1 VKERARPINRI
12 AAPIKQTAQ
21 RFAYLGLVAMTFAV
35 MMLGKAD
42 IVLIDRL
49 RAQVTDALAPI
60 LDAVARPTATV
71 AEMVRTAKGL
81 ASLHD
86 ENQRLREENN
96 RLLQW
101 QAVARKL
108 DAENKGLRDLL
119 HFVPDGEVRFITGR
133 VIGDTGGSFA
143 RSLLINA
150 GQRDGVRKGQVVVNG
165 QGLVGRV
172 TSAGNHS
179 SRVLLLTDLNSRVPV
194 VIEPTRTRAM
204 LAGNNSDLPQLL
216 YLPPGAEISPG
227 DRVVTSGHAGV
238 FPPGLP
244 VGHVSAVSEAGILV
258 RPLVERDRLE
268 FLRVVDYGLKG
279 ILASPGDIEAGD
291 ESSDR

>member
-1 VKERARPINRI
+1 MKERARPINRI

-21 RFAYLGLVAMTFAV
+21 RFAYLGLVAATFAV

-49 RAQVTDALAPI
+49 RAQVADALTPI
-60 LDAVARPTATV
+60 LDALARPTATV
-71 AEMVRTAKGL
+71 ADIVRTAKGL
-81 ASLHD
+81 ANLQD
-86 ENQRLREENN
+86 ENHRLREENS

-133 VIGDTGGSFA
+133 VIGDTGGAFA
-143 RSLLINA
+143 RSLLVNA
-150 GQRDGVRKGQVVVNG
+150 GQRESVRKGQVVVSG
-165 QGLVGRV
+165 QGLVGRI
-172 TSAGNHS
+172 TSVGNHS

-194 VIEPTRTRAM
+194 VVEPTRTRAM
-204 LAGNNSDLPQLL
+204 LAGNNSDMPQLL
-216 YLPPGAEISPG
+216 YLPPGAEVSPG

-244 VGHVSAVSEAGILV
+244 VGYVSSVSEAGILV
-258 RPLVERDRLE
+258 RPLIERDRLE
-268 FLRVVDYGLKG
+268 YLRIVDYGLRG
-279 ILASPGDIEAGD
+279 ILNSPGELDD
-291 ESSDR
+291 EEDTHNR